1 MVVSCRG
8 GMLMFRRQA
17 MYLAL
22 DDHDHS
28 QTDQHD
34 GKQCARF
41 LMHEQ

>member
-1 MVVSCRG
+1 
-8 GMLMFRRQA
+8 

-22 DDHDHS
+22 DDHDNS
-28 QTDQHD
+28 QTGQHD

>member
-22 DDHDHS
+22 ADHDNS
-28 QTDQHD
+28 QTGQHD

>member
-8 GMLMFRRQA
+8 GMFMFRRQA

-22 DDHDHS
+22 ADHDHS
-28 QTDQHD
+28 QTGQHD
-34 GKQCARF
+34 GKQRARF